1 MQFNDY
7 KTIKFERSER
17 VLTVTLNLP
26 KTMNAVGEALHTELS
41 ELFYDL
47 QRDKGSDVIILTG
60 AGNAFSAGGD
70 VDQMKKNNES
80 ENFDTTQLVEAKK
93 MIFGLLDLE
102 KPIIAKINGDAM
114 GLGATIAL
122 FCDIIFANEEA
133 RIADPHVSV
142 GIVAGDGGAV
152 IWPQL
157 IGYARAKH
165 YLMTG
170 SMIKGKEAADI
181 GLINFSFPL
190 GELDEKVDYYAR
202 KLSAG
207 STDAIRWTKVAV
219 NVGLKQLAS
228 SIMDVGL
235 GYEAITIRSPDHAE
249 GIASFL
255 EKRKPNYESKK

>member
-47 QRDKGSDVIILTG
+47 QTDKGSDVIILTG
-60 AGNAFSAGGD
+60 AGKAFSAGGD

-152 IWPQL
+152 
-157 IGYARAKH
+157 GRHARGGERA
-165 YLMTG
+165 
-170 SMIKGKEAADI
+170 E
-181 GLINFSFPL
+181 GLAQVAGFQHRCGPGAIRCPAGGGRAWGGVWLSHGGGP
-190 GELDEKVDYYAR
+190 ETACRPDRRVRTAR
-202 KLSAG
+202 CRAG
-207 STDAIRWTKVAV
+207 SRRPP
-219 NVGLKQLAS
+219 LAS
-228 SIMDVGL
+228 GP
-235 GYEAITIRSPDHAE
+235 RRRR
-249 GIASFL
+249 ASC
-255 EKRKPNYESKK
+255 RVTGRRG

>member
-47 QRDKGSDVIILTG
+47 QIDKGSDVIILTG
-60 AGNAFSAGGD
+60 AGKAFSAGGD

-190 GELDEKVDYYAR
+190 GELDEKVDSYAR